1 MRTTTGNMATTTETS
16 QSGVLDILKLL
27 IAAGA
32 LVGGLFAY
40 YYYIEI
46 SLPLRVLMVLGGVAA
61 GIGIAMTSTQG
72 RRLRAFV
79 QGSRIE
85 IRKVVWPTRQ
95 ETTQTAIAVFVF
107 TLIMALF
114 FWGLD
119 SFLLW
124 LTRTL
129 VGSTT

>member
-1 MRTTTGNMATTTETS
+1 MKSTPTNVQAEAS
-16 QSGVLDILKLL
+16 ESGILDILKLL
-27 IAAGA
+27 VAAA
-32 LVGGLFAY
+32 LLVGGLFAY
-40 YYYIEI
+40 YWYAAWPQ
-46 SLPLRVLMVLGGVAA
+46 PLKVLAVLGGTIA
-61 GIGIAMTSTQG
+61 GVGVAMTSTQG
-72 RRLRAFV
+72 RRLWAFI

-85 IRKVVWPTRQ
+85 IRKVVWPTKQ

-107 TLIMALF
+107 TLVMSVF